1 MKQFLINGGNT
12 LRGEVEIESSKN
24 ALLPLLASTILSE
37 KSTTLHKVP
46 NFLDIQSMI
55 KILQHIGLKVD
66 FRDETLNIDGAS
78 ASKTE
83 LGLDLTSPL
92 RSSIY
97 AMGALLGRFKRAKIC
112 YPGGCDIGLRP
123 IDLHLR
129 GLKDLNV
136 KIIEQHGNI
145 YCDGSQMRGG
155 KIFLD
160 FPSVG
165 ATVNLMLASVLTV
178 GTTTIFNSAKEPE
191 IVDLQNFL
199 NKMGAKIKG
208 AGTSTIIING
218 VKKLRSVEYTPIG
231 DRIVAGTY
239 MIASAMCGGKITLRN
254 CVYDHNQYLL
264 SLLSR
269 AGSKVAINNDSITI
283 ENSRRL
289 KCIPKVETNPFP
301 LFPTDLQPQ
310 FMALECISTGNSI
323 IVENLYETRYKHVPE
338 LMKMGANIIVKNQT
352 AFVSGVERLYGAEV
366 RASDL
371 RAGAGL
377 VLAGLTAKG
386 YTTINSIEHIL
397 RGYDKFEQKLC
408 SIGADIKLVE
418 TNQCQ

>member
-12 LRGEVEIESSKN
+12 LLGDVEIESSKN
-24 ALLPLLASTILSE
+24 ALLPLIAGAILSE
-37 KSTTLHKVP
+37 KTTTLHKVP
-46 NFLDIQSMI
+46 NFLDIQNMI
-55 KILQHIGLKVD
+55 KILKHIGLKVD
-66 FRDETLNIDGAS
+66 FKDETLIIDGAL

-83 LGLDLTSPL
+83 IGLELTSLL

-97 AMGALLGRFKRAKIC
+97 AMGALIGRFKKAKIC

-165 ATVNLMLASVLTV
+165 ATVNLMLASVLTS
-178 GTTTIFNSAKEPE
+178 GTTTIFNAAKEPE

-208 AGTSTIIING
+208 ASTSTIIING
-218 VKKLRSVEYTPIG
+218 VKKLRSVEYTAIG
-231 DRIVAGTY
+231 DRIVAGTF
-239 MIASAMCGGKITLRN
+239 MIASAICSGKLTLHN

-283 ENSRRL
+283 ENSKRL

-310 FMALECISTGNSI
+310 FMALECISSGNSI

-352 AFVSGVERLYGAEV
+352 AFVSGVEHLYGAEV

-377 VLAGLTAKG
+377 VLAGLSAKG

-397 RGYDKFEQKLC
+397 RGYDKFDEKLR
-408 SIGADIKLVE
+408 SIGADIKLIATSE
-418 TNQCQ
+418 SR

>member
-12 LRGEVEIESSKN
+12 LWGEVEIESSKN
-24 ALLPLLASTILSE
+24 ALLPLIAGAILSE
-37 KSTTLHKVP
+37 KTTILHKVP
-46 NFLDIQSMI
+46 NFLDIQNMI

-66 FRDETLNIDGAS
+66 YKDEILTIDGAS
-78 ASKTE
+78 ATKAE
-83 LGLDLTSPL
+83 IGLDLSSPL

-97 AMGALLGRFKRAKIC
+97 AMGALLGRFKKAKIC

-136 KIIEQHGNI
+136 KIVEQHGNI
-145 YCDGSQMRGG
+145 YCDGTQMHGG

-165 ATVNLMLASVLTV
+165 ATVNLMLASVLTI
-178 GTTTIFNSAKEPE
+178 GTTTISNVAKEPE

-208 AGTSTIIING
+208 AGTSTITIVG
-218 VKKLRSVEYTPIG
+218 VKKLRAVEYTPIS
-231 DRIVAGTY
+231 DRIVAGTFL
-239 MIASAMCGGKITLRN
+239 IASAMCSGKITLHN
-254 CVYDHNQYLL
+254 CVYEHNQYLL

-283 ENSRRL
+283 ENTKRL

-310 FMALECISTGNSI
+310 FMALECISQGNSI

-386 YTTINSIEHIL
+386 YTTVNSIEHIL
-397 RGYDKFEQKLC
+397 RGYDKFDEKLR

-418 TNQCQ
+418 TSNL

>member
-12 LRGEVEIESSKN
+12 LWGDVEIESSKN
-24 ALLPLLASTILSE
+24 ALLPLIASAILSE
-37 KSTTLHKVP
+37 ETTILHKVP
-46 NFLDIQSMI
+46 HFLDIHNMI
-55 KILQHIGLKVD
+55 KILQHIGLKVNSC
-66 FRDETLNIDGAS
+66 DEILTINGAS

-83 LGLDLTSPL
+83 IGLELTTPL

-97 AMGALLGRFKRAKIC
+97 AMGALLGRFKKVKIC

-136 KIIEQHGNI
+136 KVIEQHGNI

-165 ATVNLMLASVLTV
+165 ATVNLMLASVLAK

-218 VKKLRSVEYTPIG
+218 VKKLHNVEYTPIA

-239 MIASAMCGGKITLRN
+239 ILASAMCGGKITLHN
-254 CVYDHNQYLL
+254 CVYDHNQYLFN
-264 SLLSR
+264 LLSR
-269 AGSKVAINNDSITI
+269 AGSKITINSSSITV
-283 ENSRRL
+283 ENSKRL
-289 KCIPKVETNPFP
+289 KSIPKVETNPFP

-310 FMALECISTGNSI
+310 FMALQCVSLGNSI

-338 LMKMGANIIVKNQT
+338 LMKMGANIIVKNQS
-352 AFVSGVERLYGAEV
+352 AYINGVEHLYGAEV
-366 RASDL
+366 KASDL

-377 VLAGLTAKG
+377 VLAGLSAKG
-386 YTTINSIEHIL
+386 YTTINAVEHIL
-397 RGYDKFEQKLC
+397 RGYDKFDKKLRLL
-408 SIGADIKLVE
+408 GADISLVE
-418 TNQCQ
+418 TNN